1 MSDIREWITRDLK
14 EALRN
19 QEELRLSVLRMVS
32 AALHNREIEKR
43 SHGGV
48 PLELSEEEITAV
60 LRSEIKKRK
69 DAAEGF
75 AKGGRTDS
83 AEKERK
89 EEEIIRAYLPAE
101 CSDEEVEKTTREA
114 IAAAGASSEKDFGKV
129 MSGAMKRLKGKASGD
144 RVSAAVKKA
153 LGM

>member
-1 MSDIREWITRDLK
+1 MSDIRERITRDIK

-43 SHGGV
+43 SHGAT
-48 PLELSEEEITAV
+48 PELLEEEITAV

-75 AKGGRTDS
+75 AKGRRTDS

-101 CSDEEVEKTTREA
+101 CSDEEVEKTAREA
-114 IAAAGASSEKDFGKV
+114 VTEAGASSEKDFGKA
-129 MSGAMKRLKGKASGD
+129 MSEAMKRLKGKASGD